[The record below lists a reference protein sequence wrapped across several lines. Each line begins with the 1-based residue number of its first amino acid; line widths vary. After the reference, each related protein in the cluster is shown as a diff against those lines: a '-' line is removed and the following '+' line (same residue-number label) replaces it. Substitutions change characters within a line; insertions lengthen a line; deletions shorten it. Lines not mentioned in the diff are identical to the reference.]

1 MMRETV
7 LSRSV
12 RLVFSSSVMI
22 GAGLA
27 AQSAMAQETG
37 GDTMQRVEITGS
49 SIKRIAKEGSL
60 PVQVITSAD
69 IAKSGVKNAEDL
81 IQALPA
87 MQGFTTASESVNG
100 GGGGIQTASIHSIG
114 EGYTLVLLNGR
125 RMAPFGSGS
134 AVNLASI
141 PLAAVER
148 VEVLTDGASA
158 LYGADAIAGVV
169 NFVLK
174 KNQQDF
180 NIEGTYTSPEKEG
193 GRSGNIAMSKGFGD
207 LEKDGFNILASY
219 SHDSQKELNASQ
231 RDFAKTGLVRFNE
244 GGKQYSMYQLAVNT
258 TPASVTLNFD
268 PTKSTRDAL
277 TFSPNY
283 MKDGKC
289 APNTAYIGTTDDQS
303 CWFDYS
309 GTVQLIP
316 KSKRDSFFVSGR
328 AKINSDTTAF
338 AEALASKFSQT
349 GRFAPAAQG
358 IALALTDPKY
368 IANVAPYLAKL
379 GVDPATVAKA
389 KMNMRFVDAGGRA
402 EEYVSEARHFAGGV
416 EGRIKDFDYTASYVH
431 SENSRKSNYAGGF
444 MSKNKFQALD
454 FDPFAPAG
462 GSAALLAPAVLHE
475 LDSETKT
482 KLDILSVRASGELY
496 QLPAGSL
503 QIGAGADTTKQKYS
517 VSPSSITQGPNP
529 QQPDWTDT
537 VFGSAPG
544 ALPVSGSRKS
554 WGTFAELLIPVI
566 QNLDVTAA
574 VRYDSYDAIQND
586 KVYNLDSKLIGS
598 DTAGNDASK
607 ATYKL
612 SFRYNPINTV
622 LLRGSYGTGFKVA
635 DLESVIKPISDF
647 GVTSAKYPCPVQAP
661 DPRAKDCEGNTQ
673 YALLDGGNTLKG
685 DAGLKPE
692 ESKQYTLGI
701 RFEPT
706 NGLSL
711 GFDLWNVKMTNQ
723 ITALSEGLVFNN
735 PVGFS
740 NLISSVYDA
749 GIGATK
755 LATLL
760 PNFNLGS
767 SRYKGIDWDNTYR
780 TKTGIGNLS
789 VNWTG
794 TYMLKSEKDLPDVD
808 GDGNKITKTES
819 SLGRFDSFNDVTTR
833 VISRIAVSLK
843 TAGMFTHTLTMNYRS
858 GYHDQVISADDGTV
872 KAVNPDGTLGDFV
885 GMARYVKSS
894 DTYDWQTRADITK
907 NYMVTAGIKNLMDKD
922 PSFSNRTAGGG
933 NQVGY
938 DGRYNSPLGRTFY
951 VTAAAKF

>member
-12 RLVFSSSVMI
+12 RLIFSSGVAI
-22 GAGLA
+22 GFGLA
-27 AQSAMAQETG
+27 AQSAMAQEAG
-37 GDTMQRVEITGS
+37 NDNIQRVEITGS
-49 SIKRIAKEGSL
+49 SIKRIAKEGSV

-69 IAKSGVKNAEDL
+69 IAKSGAKNVEDL
-81 IQALPA
+81 VQALPA
-87 MQGFTTASESVNG
+87 MQGFLTSADSVNG
-100 GGGGIQTASIHSIG
+100 GGGGIQNASIHSIG
-114 EGYTLVLLNGR
+114 AGYTLVLLNGR
-125 RMAPFGSGS
+125 RMAPYGAGS

-148 VEVLTDGASA
+148 IEVLTDGASA

-180 NIEGTYTSPEKEG
+180 NIEGTYTSPEKAG
-193 GRSGNIAMSKGFGD
+193 ARSSNVAMSKGFGD

-219 SHDSQKELNASQ
+219 SHDEQKELNASQ
-231 RDFAKTGLVRFNE
+231 RDFAKTGLVRFTE

-268 PTKSTRDAL
+268 PVKTKNRGAL

-289 APNTAYIGTTDDQS
+289 APTTAYIGTADDQS

-316 KSKRDSFFVSGR
+316 KSKRDSFFLSGR

-338 AEALASKFSQT
+338 AEAVSSKFSQT
-349 GRFAPAAQG
+349 SRFAPAAQG
-358 IALALTDPKY
+358 IALSLTDPKY
-368 IANVAPYLAKL
+368 IANVLPYLAKL
-379 GVDPATVAKA
+379 GVNPSDVTKA
-389 KMNMRFVDAGGRA
+389 KMNMRFVDAGGRS

-416 EGRIKDFDYTASYVH
+416 EGRVKDFDYTASYVH
-431 SENSRKSNYAGGF
+431 SENTRTANYAGGF
-444 MSKNKFQALD
+444 MSKNKFQTLT

-462 GSAALLAPAVLHE
+462 GSAAVLAPAVLHE

-482 KLDILSVRASGELY
+482 KLDILSLRVSGEVY
-496 QLPAGSL
+496 QLPAGPL
-503 QIGAGADTTKQKYS
+503 QVGLGADTTKQKYS
-517 VSPSSITQGPNP
+517 YLPSAITQGPNP
-529 QQPDWTDT
+529 QQPTFTDT

-544 ALPVSGSRKS
+544 ALPVEGSRKN

-566 QNLDVTAA
+566 KDLDVSAA
-574 VRYDSYDAIQND
+574 VRYDSYDAIQSD
-586 KVYNLDSKLIGS
+586 KVYDLDSKLIGS
-598 DTAGNDASK
+598 GEQGNDASK

-635 DLESVIKPISDF
+635 DLDTVIAPITDA
-647 GVTSAKYPCPVQAP
+647 GVTSAKYKCPVTAP
-661 DPRAKDCEGNTQ
+661 DPRAKDCDGTTQ
-673 YALLDGGNTLKG
+673 YALLSGGNNVKG

-701 RFEPT
+701 RFEPISSV
-706 NGLSL
+706 SL

-723 ITALSEGLVFNN
+723 IAALSEGLVFNN
-735 PVGFS
+735 PAGFS
-740 NLISSVYDA
+740 GLISSVYDA
-749 GIGATK
+749 GIGANK

-760 PNFNLGS
+760 PSFNLGS
-767 SRYKGIDWDNTYR
+767 SRYKGIDWDHSYR
-780 TKTGIGNLS
+780 TKTGYGNLS

-794 TYMLKSEKDLPDVD
+794 TYMLKSEVDLPDVD
-808 GDGNKITKTES
+808 ENGKTITKTES
-819 SLGRFDSFNDVTTR
+819 SLGRFDSFNNVTAR
-833 VISRIAVSLK
+833 VISRVAVSLK
-843 TAGMFTHTLTMNYRS
+843 TSMFTHTLTMNYRS
-858 GYHDQVISADDGTV
+858 GYHDQVRTAADASI
-872 KAVNPDGTLGDFV
+872 KEVNADGTLGAFV
-885 GMARYVKSS
+885 GMARDVKSA
-894 DTYDWQTRADITK
+894 DTYDWQTRAEITK
-907 NYMVTAGIKNLMDKD
+907 NYTVTAGIKNLLDKD